1 MGRTAMAE
9 PVSGRA
15 SRLVAAP
22 ALAGAILLL
31 APAASAVAPATQG
44 TSPDWS
50 RYIIG
55 LLPAIQ
61 VCVRDV
67 PEKPAV
73 VTGAYRIEGARIGV
87 RLRGPAG
94 QRWACTAARPRPTG
108 GDPALTRAWRLTT

>member
-1 MGRTAMAE
+1 MAE
-9 PVSGRA
+9 PISGRA
-15 SRLVAAP
+15 SRLVTAS
-22 ALAGAILLL
+22 ALAGAILLV
-31 APAASAVAPATQG
+31 APATSAVAPATQG

-73 VTGAYRIEGARIGV
+73 VTGAYRIEGARIGG
-87 RLRGPAG
+87 RPASAGPA
-94 QRWACTAARPRPTG
+94 RPGRTG
-108 GDPALTRAWRLTT
+108 GEPALTRA